1 LCEFD
6 EAVARIPRWM
16 LLLAA
21 GGTAITLLRYGVS
34 VTGGFLVGAIA
45 AWVNF
50 RVIEG
55 VAAHVTNL
63 AQAGGKAGGGTGV
76 WAFIQFI
83 ALVLAALAILFVS
96 GFSKPAAFCGLMI
109 TPTAVMVEMVYELV
123 TIKHK

>member
-1 LCEFD
+1 LREFD

-16 LLLAA
+16 LLLAVA
-21 GGTAITLLRYGVS
+21 GTVVALLRYGLS

-55 VAAHVTNL
+55 VASRVTNL
-63 AQAGGKAGGGTGV
+63 AQAGQKAGGGTGV

-96 GFSKPAAFCGLMI
+96 GFSRPAAFCGLMI
-109 TPTAVMVEMVYELV
+109 VPAAVMLEMVYELV
-123 TIKHK
+123 TFRHK